1 MVSRG
6 DVNLPRIDPLDA
18 IADVCA
24 ANQLWL
30 HVDGSYGALAA
41 QSPHVAG
48 AMAGIGRADSLSL
61 DPHKWLYA
69 PLDVGCLLVRDV
81 NTLRKAFSEGADYI
95 DVAPTAHVRLRLWDH
110 S

>member
-1 MVSRG
+1 MRTDFTPVCVVATAG
-6 DVNLPRIDPLDA
+6 DVNTGAIDPLDA

-24 ANQLWL
+24 TNRFWL

-48 AMAGIGRADSLSL
+48 AMAAFARADSLSL
-61 DPHKWLYA
+61 DPHKWLYRA
-69 PLDVGCLLVRDV
+69 AR
-81 NTLRKAFSEGADYI
+81 R
-95 DVAPTAHVRLRLWDH
+95 RLPAG